1 MTPPKDDLEAVRAVA
16 EALDGFDA
24 NAQERILRWARE
36 RIGLSTSLPPAAPA
50 SLPSLQQP
58 PNPPGTATQASSGK
72 DLKSFV
78 DDKKPKRDVQ
88 FAATVAYFHRFE
100 APPTERK
107 NEIDSKD
114 LQDACRL
121 AGRKRLKLPGQTL
134 RDKKSQQSPP
144 RNLRLSSCSA
154 RGSFWGRPTRRP
166 RMLGPESIE
175 SFEGTWRKYLYF
187 CEVTPIGK
195 TTKRDTKSAS
205 H

>member
-114 LQDACRL
+114 LQNACRL

-134 RDKKSQQSPP
+134 RNAVNLGLLDKSGRGTFTLNSVGENLVAMTLPHGAGASERPNRRAKKKAARKP
-144 RNLRLSSCSA
+144 RKKKA
-154 RGSFWGRPTRRP
+154 
-166 RMLGPESIE
+166 
-175 SFEGTWRKYLYF
+175 K
-187 CEVTPIGK
+187 K
-195 TTKRDTKSAS
+195 
-205 H
+205 